1 MLKTNKMLLF
11 TGSMLFGSSTAF
23 AACQPTD
30 INGTWR
36 FFIST
41 ERFLQG
47 TDDEGGHRHEFARC
61 KLIIQDGTDP
71 TDPVKVI
78 SDEEGASTCTG
89 FNTSGLTQ

>member
-1 MLKTNKMLLF
+1 MLKTSKMLLF

-47 TDDEGGHRHEFARC
+47 TNDEGGHRHEFARC
-61 KLIIQDGTDP
+61 RLIIQDGTNP
-71 TDPVKVI
+71 
-78 SDEEGASTCTG
+78 TCTSR
-89 FNTSGLTQ
+89 FLRSK